1 MAWVILV
8 RDEVSGV
15 CVGGF
20 FLTLLDVSTS
30 SCPPPPLQ
38 SPHLY
43 WLLYSPDASLGQA
56 TSLGSLHTAQFYQ
69 LSSDFVSISPIT
81 LTSNEVNISVDSISL
96 APVGTEDVWDE

>member
-1 MAWVILV
+1 MKCL
-8 RDEVSGV
+8 V
-15 CVGGF
+15 CVCGGGF

-30 SCPPPPLQ
+30 SCLPPPLQ

-43 WLLYSPDASLGQA
+43 WLLYSPDARLGQA
-56 TSLGSLHTAQFYQ
+56 TSLGSLHTAQLHQ

-81 LTSNEVNISVDSISL
+81 LTSDKVSISVDFISL